1 MRKGYLT
8 VYLSLSL
15 SLILSFI
22 LTMVE
27 GARMHT
33 VYMESECIADIGM
46 NSVLAEFH
54 RELLEQYDLL
64 FVDMSY
70 GTSRAAIENSS
81 EHLRQY
87 MQKNCIREEVGWFS
101 PRDWLSLSADKAVLK
116 EYSLASDY
124 GGNIMRRQALEYM
137 KGTSVEGM
145 LAELIEQVD
154 KVESLGFDTRD
165 IAAERNQIQTQIDSI
180 ELPQTIDKNGQPQ
193 KIELNNPADPI
204 NASRSSFILSQ
215 VLEDD
220 VTVSSAAIY
229 SDNYLSHRNRRYG
242 TGISPD
248 FQQPTGITQD
258 LLFDCYLFEKCGR
271 YGKEMDK
278 SLLKYQLEY
287 IIAGKESDMQNLE
300 KVVGR
305 LLLWREVANVIYIF
319 SDEAKCVQAELLAL
333 ALSAVL
339 LVPELV
345 EPVKYSILFAWAY
358 LESVQD
364 VKCLLKG
371 GKVPLMK
378 VQGEWKTG
386 VGDIVGFSGS
396 VSRAE
401 SEERGLSYEDYL
413 RIMLFM
419 EDDTTKNLRA
429 MDIMEMDIRLTPGNA
444 YFCMDAC
451 FDSCVGDISITSAF
465 GYRFDI
471 QRRYG
476 YY

>member
-15 SLILSFI
+15 TLILSFI

-33 VYMESECIADIGM
+33 VRMEAECIADIGM

-70 GTSRAAIENSS
+70 GTSRAAIENSA

-87 MQKNCIREEVGWFS
+87 MQKNCTREDTSLFA

-124 GGNIMRRQALEYM
+124 GGNVMRRQALEYM
-137 KGTSVEGM
+137 KDTSVEGM
-145 LAELIEQVD
+145 LADITSRVAE
-154 KVESLGFDTRD
+154 VESLGLDTRD
-165 IAAERNQIQTQIDSI
+165 ITAERNHVQEQIRSI
-180 ELPQTIDKNGQPQ
+180 ELPKEPDENGQLQ
-193 KIELNNPADPI
+193 EIALNNPADPI
-204 NASRSSFILSQ
+204 NEYRNSFILNQ
-215 VLEDD
+215 VLPED
-220 VTVSSAAIY
+220 VTISSAAIY
-229 SDNYLSHRNRRYG
+229 SGYYLSHRKKRSG
-242 TGISPD
+242 TGIYPE
-248 FQQPTGITQD
+248 FQQPTGMAED

-271 YGKEMDK
+271 YGAEMDK
-278 SLLKYQLEY
+278 SRLKYQIEY
-287 IIAGKESDMQNLE
+287 IIAGKDSDMENLE
-300 KVVGR
+300 KVAGH
-305 LLLWREVANVIYIF
+305 LLLWREVANVIYLF
-319 SDEAKCVQAELLAL
+319 SDEAKCAQAELLAL

-339 LVPELV
+339 LVPELL

-358 LESVQD
+358 VESVQD
-364 VKCLLKG
+364 VKCLLSGGKIPLMKTQEDWETG
-371 GKVPLMK
+371 IGTIIGFSGKVPDAD
-378 VQGEWKTG
+378 G
-386 VGDIVGFSGS
+386 
-396 VSRAE
+396 A
-401 SEERGLSYEDYL
+401 ERGLSYEDYL
-413 RIMLFM
+413 RVMLFM